1 MKNILKLSVIGVGL
15 FFATSCGDF
24 GDTNVDP
31 NNPASVPAELLL
43 STALKETMDEVV
55 DQWDNGRLGMVHAQ
69 YWSQNQYSDESRY
82 RPRTVSTN
90 NFWRA
95 LFSGQA
101 LSTVGTGGGGGMMDF
116 TTIINQVSA
125 LKDAEPGATQ
135 KTIYQNQIA
144 VAHVM
149 RIYYAQLATDIWGD
163 IPYSQ
168 AFKGLDDLNPA
179 FDKQSDLYPA
189 LLAELNA
196 AISSIDAALPGFS
209 GGGDILYAGDMAQW
223 KKFANSLKLR
233 LAIRMSDVKN
243 AEAKTAIEEAVA
255 SGVFESNSDNAY
267 FTYGVSAPDNHPLN
281 EDRKTRRDFSS
292 SATMVDYLKTT
303 GDPRLFKYYDPKSGG
318 TEGNVDDYI
327 GRPYGQTGGDASAMP
342 RSAVSQPSGYNLY
355 SVGSFRPTD
364 VLRPDANAIYMDYA
378 EVCFILAEAA
388 ARGYSVPGDAPTW
401 YANGIGASMNY
412 WAIDDQAAIDAFV
425 AANPYDAS
433 NWKQSIGRQKWVAL
447 YMQGL
452 QGWFEYTRLDFGLL
466 VLPVGGSLDP
476 ITTDRVPLRLYYPTD
491 AATLNG
497 ENYAT
502 AVANM
507 GADNMSTRLWW
518 DVQ

>member
-1 MKNILKLSVIGVGL
+1 MKNILKLSVIGIGL

-31 NNPASVPAELLL
+31 NNAASVPAELLL
-43 STALKETMDEVV
+43 ATALKETMDEVV

-69 YWSQNQYSDESRY
+69 YWSENQYSDESRY

-95 LFSGQA
+95 LFSGQG
-101 LSTVGTGGGGGMMDF
+101 LSSTGGGGGMMDF
-116 TTIINQVSA
+116 TSIITQVSA
-125 LKDAEPGATQ
+125 LKETEPGATQ
-135 KTIYQNQIA
+135 KAIYQNQIA
-144 VAHVM
+144 VAHIA
-149 RIYYAQLATDIWGD
+149 RIYYAQVATDLWGD

-168 AFKGLDDLNPA
+168 SFKGLENLLPS

-189 LLAELNA
+189 LLAELNESINA
-196 AISSIDAALPGFS
+196 IDASLPGFS
-209 GGGDILYAGDMAQW
+209 GGDILYNGDMTQW

-243 AEAKTAIEEAVA
+243 TEAKAAIEEAVT

-267 FTYGVSAPDNHPLN
+267 FTYGGSAPDNHPLN

-292 SATMVDYLKTT
+292 STTMVDYMKTT
-303 GDPRLFKYYDPKSGG
+303 GDPRLYKYYDPIAGG
-318 TEGNVDDYI
+318 TEGDPDSYV
-327 GRPYGQTGGDASAMP
+327 GRPYGQTGGAASAMP
-342 RSAVSQPSGYNLY
+342 RGSVSQPSGYNLY
-355 SVGSFRPTD
+355 ASGVFRPTD
-364 VLRPDANAIYMDYA
+364 VLRPDANAVYMDYA

-388 ARGYSVPGDAPTW
+388 ARGYSVPGDAATW

-412 WAIDDQAAIDAFV
+412 WGIDDQAAIDAFV
-425 AANPYDAS
+425 AANAYDGG

-452 QGWFEYTRLDFGLL
+452 QGWYEYSRLDFGLL

-476 ITTDRVPLRLYYPTD
+476 ITTDRIPTRLYYPTD

-497 ENYAT
+497 ASYNA
-502 AVANM
+502 AVVNM
-507 GADNMSTRLWW
+507 GADNMSTRVWW

>member
-1 MKNILKLSVIGVGL
+1 M
-15 FFATSCGDF
+15 
-24 GDTNVDP
+24 P
-31 NNPASVPAELLL
+31 NPSN
-43 STALKETMDEVV
+43 T
-55 DQWDNGRLGMVHAQ
+55 
-69 YWSQNQYSDESRY
+69 
-82 RPRTVSTN
+82 
-90 NFWRA
+90 
-95 LFSGQA
+95 
-101 LSTVGTGGGGGMMDF
+101 
-116 TTIINQVSA
+116 
-125 LKDAEPGATQ
+125 

-168 AFKGLDDLNPA
+168 SFKGLDDLNPA

-196 AISSIDAALPGFS
+196 AISSIDADLPGFS
-209 GGGDILYAGDMAQW
+209 GGGDILYSGDMTQW

-233 LAIRMSDVKN
+233 LAIRMSDVKS

-267 FTYGVSAPDNHPLN
+267 FTYGGSAPDNHPLN

-292 SATMVDYLKTT
+292 STTMVDYLKTT

-318 TEGNVDDYI
+318 TEGNDDYI

-401 YANGIGASMNY
+401 YANGIE
-412 WAIDDQAAIDAFV
+412 
-425 AANPYDAS
+425 
-433 NWKQSIGRQKWVAL
+433 
-447 YMQGL
+447 L
-452 QGWFEYTRLDFGLL
+452 Q
-466 VLPVGGSLDP
+466 
-476 ITTDRVPLRLYYPTD
+476 
-491 AATLNG
+491 
-497 ENYAT
+497 
-502 AVANM
+502 
-507 GADNMSTRLWW
+507 
-518 DVQ
+518 